1 MYIAYVWIHPSTLLS
16 YILSPPEK
24 QIANIIARYKVLPAR
39 DVYAALARYVGAV
52 LWVRYGRLRNGM
64 VLVWVGFRSRTHA
77 TSTVYPG
84 LGR

>member
-39 DVYAALARYVGAV
+39 DVYAALARYVGTV
-52 LWVRYGRLRNGM
+52 DYGMGWFWFGLVSDHARTLRPRCTLG
-64 VLVWVGFRSRTHA
+64 WVGR
-77 TSTVYPG
+77 
-84 LGR
+84 